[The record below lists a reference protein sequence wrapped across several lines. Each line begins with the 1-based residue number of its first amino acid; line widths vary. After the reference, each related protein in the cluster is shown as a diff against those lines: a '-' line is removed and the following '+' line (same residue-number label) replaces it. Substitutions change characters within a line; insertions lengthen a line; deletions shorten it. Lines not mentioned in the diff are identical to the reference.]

1 MPRFMVHPDLW
12 HLLDTSC
19 ETERSDYLS
28 VPHIIS
34 PTVQEPCPAFVLLVL
49 DTAAAVSLLQAPR
62 QLATVV
68 TRCSEDFPEAAIL
81 ISTIKLKI
89 AENRPLGELIGKI
102 WAKVHISVYSFKD
115 EPEIRLFLKS
125 LQTTGDRPA
134 VQDPGLH
141 TKLKSHHDNPWIAF
155 LRCIPGVTE
164 RKAAAIAAVYPS
176 YTLLA
181 AAYRELDKKEGRK
194 LLMKVKS
201 GANQI
206 GEAVSKKV
214 YAALRTE
221 EDEIL
226 GT

>member
-1 MPRFMVHPDLW
+1 MVHPSLF
-12 HLLDTSC
+12 HLLDETC
-19 ETERSDYLS
+19 EIEPSEYCM

-34 PTVQEPCPAFVLLVL
+34 ATVQEPCPAFVLLVL
-49 DTAAAVSLLQAPR
+49 DTFTVVNLLQIPR
-62 QLATVV
+62 QLQTVV
-68 TRCSEDFPEAAIL
+68 TRCREDFPEASIL

-102 WAKVHISVYSFKD
+102 WVKSHISVYSFKD

-125 LQTTGDRPA
+125 LQTTGDRPV

-141 TKLKSHHDNPWIAF
+141 TKLKSHHTNPWLAF

-164 RKAAAIAAVYPS
+164 RKATAIAAIYPS
-176 YTLLA
+176 YPRLA
-181 AAYRELDKKEGRK
+181 EAYRDLDKKEGRK
-194 LLMKVKS
+194 LLMKVKC

-206 GEAVSKKV
+206 GEAVAKKI
-214 YAALRTE
+214 YAVLRTE

-226 GT
+226 K

>member
-1 MPRFMVHPDLW
+1 MVHTMLL
-12 HLLDTSC
+12 HLLDESC
-19 ETERSDYLS
+19 DVEVSEYCS

-34 PTVQEPCPAFVLLVL
+34 PTVQEACPAFVLLVV
-49 DTAAAVSLLQAPR
+49 DTCAAVSLLQAPR
-62 QLATVV
+62 QLHTVV
-68 TRCSEDFPEAAIL
+68 ARCTEDFPEAKIL

-115 EPEIRLFLKS
+115 EPEIRVFLKS
-125 LQTTGDRPA
+125 LQTTGDRPV

-141 TKLKSHHDNPWIAF
+141 TKLKSHHENPWVAF
-155 LRCIPGVTE
+155 LRCVPGVTE

-176 YTLLA
+176 YALLA
-181 AAYRELDKKEGRK
+181 GAYRELDKKEGRK

-214 YAALRTE
+214 YAVLRTE

-226 GT
+226 K